1 MRFLKPEDFP
11 SLEFPLTNAARK
23 SFLRDAHT
31 ALLAEPQADVKK
43 AVLDRL
49 VDFISMSLMN
59 AYQQML
65 EEAHFEIIREFPPAD
80 MGERDQFRNIWFG
93 RVLSWIFNRTPQ
105 VPEGAMMDALFEFEH
120 VPGNGLRDPWEHR
133 TDLCV
138 HMAHKAIRAL
148 VANRLPGQALSY
160 FGIVH
165 ADLAR
170 IGVPGYE
177 PPDRPDGAPVKSGFS
192 KSRSSDNVHLD
203 VLLGVIIHD

>member
-120 VPGNGLRDPWEHR
+120 VPGNGLRDPWEIFASTWR
-133 TDLCV
+133 TKPSGRLLQIGYP
-138 HMAHKAIRAL
+138 ARRLAIL
-148 VANRLPGQALSY
+148 ALSMPIWPASASLDMSRRT
-160 FGIVH
+160 GQT
-165 ADLAR
+165 
-170 IGVPGYE
+170 
-177 PPDRPDGAPVKSGFS
+177 AP
-192 KSRSSDNVHLD
+192 R
-203 VLLGVIIHD
+203 

>member
-138 HMAHKAIRAL
+138 HMAH
-148 VANRLPGQALSY
+148 N